1 MPATMSPML
10 EPRHRWT
17 FPEPVIIAPD
27 LAAEAATAGLSGRT
41 LEVLVRRG
49 LLDAVAL
56 RAFLAP
62 PAEALH
68 DPRLLPD
75 AALFVER
82 IARARAAGEGI
93 LVFGD
98 FDADGIS
105 GLATM
110 TLALRAAL
118 GLRAEPYIPSRL
130 EEGHGLSIRAV
141 DTAVELRC
149 PVIVTVD
156 TGSTSVAEIAVAVER
171 GIDVLVTDHHRV
183 PEAMPAALALVNPH
197 RPDSVYPDDRL
208 AGSGVAFKVAQL
220 LLADE
225 PDGPATALGFAE
237 LATIGT
243 VSDVAP
249 ILGENRAI
257 ARLGLERMRTSP
269 RPGIAALLARAGVT
283 GPAVDLETVAFAIA
297 PRINAAGRVGDA
309 FDAVRLLLA
318 DDRAEADE
326 IAERL
331 EAANLTRREMTK
343 TALKEAEA
351 LADAVLSDAPA
362 IVVRGTWPVGI
373 VGLVASRLAEERGRP
388 AVVGTEIG
396 DIVRASCR
404 SAGGF
409 DLGAALEACHDL
421 LIRHGGHAGAAGFEI
436 QAERWDEFRTRFRR
450 RSPQP
455 GPSDPR
461 AELRLDLVLPAE
473 EIDYR
478 LLRELAL
485 LAPTGTGN
493 PQPLVAVLGVRVS
506 RVRAASGGHTQLTLR
521 RERDVIDGI
530 AFGRADL
537 AETVHEGDRIDVVAT
552 LVSRTF
558 GGYESMQLEVRDAA
572 PEWYRTRCGET
583 SGSRSPGR
591 RRLMTKRPGNA
602 PRRPLR
608 LAIRTASGSRATS
621 SCRPS
626 PPSVSCS
633 SPGSR

>member
-1 MPATMSPML
+1 MIPML

-17 FPEPVIIAPD
+17 FPNPVVVGPD
-27 LAAEAATAGLSGRT
+27 MTAEAVASGLSART

-49 LLDAVAL
+49 LIDPAAL

-62 PAEALH
+62 PAAALH

-75 AALFVER
+75 ADRFLDR
-82 IARARAAGEGI
+82 IARARIAGEGI

-110 TLALRAAL
+110 TLALRAL
-118 GLRAEPYIPSRL
+118 GLRVEPYIPSRL
-130 EEGHGLSIRAV
+130 DEGHGLSLRAV
-141 DTAVELRC
+141 DTAIELGC

-156 TGSTSVAEIAVAVER
+156 TGSTSVAEIAVAVAR

-183 PEAMPAALALVNPH
+183 PEVRPAAFALVNPH
-197 RPDSVYPDDRL
+197 RPDSIYPDDRL

-225 PDGPATALGFAE
+225 PGGPATALAFAE

-257 ARLGLERMRTSP
+257 ARLGLERMRTEP
-269 RPGIAALLARAGVT
+269 RPGIAALLARAGAT
-283 GPAVDLETVAFAIA
+283 GSTIDLEPVAFTLA

-309 FDAVRLLLA
+309 FDAVLLLLA
-318 DDRAEADE
+318 DDRAEADA

-331 EAANLTRREMTK
+331 ETANLSRREMTK
-343 TALKEAEA
+343 TALKEAEG
-351 LADAVLSDAPA
+351 LADAIPSDAPA
-362 IVVRGTWPVGI
+362 IVVKGDWPVGI
-373 VGLVASRLAEERGRP
+373 VGLVAARLAEERGRP
-388 AVVGTEIG
+388 AVVGTELG

-436 QAERWDEFRTRFRR
+436 QADRWTDFQARFEALAAAA
-450 RSPQP
+450 
-455 GPSDPR
+455 GPTDPR
-461 AELRLDLVLPAE
+461 AELRLDLALRAE

-493 PQPLVAVLGVRVS
+493 PQPRVAVRGVRVA
-506 RVRAASGGHTQLTLR
+506 RVRSASGGHTQLTLR
-521 RERDVIDGI
+521 RERDVIDAI

-537 AETVHEGDRIDVVAT
+537 GETVHEGDRIDVVAT
-552 LVSRTF
+552 LASRAF
-558 GGYESMQLEVRDAA
+558 AGIESMQLEVRDVAPSGYHPAA
-572 PEWYRTRCGET
+572 AEILGLVPAGV
-583 SGSRSPGR
+583 
-591 RRLMTKRPGNA
+591 A
-602 PRRPLR
+602 
-608 LAIRTASGSRATS
+608 
-621 SCRPS
+621 
-626 PPSVSCS
+626 
-633 SPGSR
+633 